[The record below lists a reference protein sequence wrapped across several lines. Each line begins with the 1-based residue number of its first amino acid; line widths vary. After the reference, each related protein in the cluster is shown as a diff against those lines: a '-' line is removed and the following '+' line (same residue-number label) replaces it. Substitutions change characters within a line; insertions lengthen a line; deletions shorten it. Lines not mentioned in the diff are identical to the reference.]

1 MFALNST
8 YFAEN
13 AGNSYL
19 DPRVR
24 GLHRFLSHKW
34 YFDTVYN
41 RFINQPVLGG
51 SYRVIFGL
59 ADKGALEV
67 AGPTGLYAVT
77 SQLGRLVAR
86 AQTGR
91 VYDYA

>member
-1 MFALNST
+1 M
-8 YFAEN
+8 
-13 AGNSYL
+13 
-19 DPRVR
+19 
-24 GLHRFLSHKW
+24 
-34 YFDTVYN
+34 YN

-77 SQLGRLVAR
+77 SRLGHLVAQ